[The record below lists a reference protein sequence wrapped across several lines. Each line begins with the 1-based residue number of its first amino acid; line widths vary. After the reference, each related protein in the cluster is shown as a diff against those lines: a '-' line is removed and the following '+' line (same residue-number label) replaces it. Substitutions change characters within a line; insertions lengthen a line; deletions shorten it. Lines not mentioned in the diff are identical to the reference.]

1 MERHA
6 LSHLIEEK
14 IAERF
19 DDVEVVDFEVHK
31 GGDPLLTVYIDRP
44 GGVDL
49 DLCVAVTHALD
60 VLRDSYRLEVSSPGL
75 DRPLRKPEQFARVTG
90 SEVTVRTA
98 APLEGRASY
107 RGVLTAAGDATLT
120 MRLDDGGDVTI
131 PYAEVA
137 RARLVPTF
145 DRSGGQR
152 E

>member
-6 LSHLIEEK
+6 LEHLIEQK
-14 IAERF
+14 IAERL
-19 DDVEVVDFEVHK
+19 DDVELVDFESR
-31 GGDPLLTVYIDRP
+31 GGRDPLLTVYIDRP

-75 DRPLRKPEQFARVTG
+75 DRPLRKPAQFASVVGR
-90 SEVTVRTA
+90 EVTVKTA
-98 APLEGRASY
+98 APLEGRASH
-107 RGVLTAAGDATLT
+107 RGLLMAAGDAAITL
-120 MRLDDGGDVTI
+120 RSDDGRETTI

-145 DRSGGQR
+145 DRLGGQR

>member
-6 LSHLIEEK
+6 LEHLIEQK

-19 DDVEVVDFEVHK
+19 DDVELVDFEVR
-31 GGDPLLTVYIDRP
+31 GGRDPRLTVYIDRP

-75 DRPLRKPEQFARVTG
+75 DRPLRKPAQFAEAVG
-90 SEVTVRTA
+90 SEVSVKTRER
-98 APLEGRASY
+98 LEGRGSH
-107 RGVLTAAGDATLT
+107 RGLLMAAGATAITL
-120 MRLDDGGDVTI
+120 RSDDGRETTI
-131 PYAEVA
+131 PYGEVA
-137 RARLVPTF
+137 KARLVPTF
-145 DRSGGQR
+145 DRLGGQR

>member
-6 LSHLIEEK
+6 LEHLIEQK
-14 IAERF
+14 IAERC
-19 DDVEVVDFEVHK
+19 DDVELVDFELR
-31 GGDPLLTVYIDRP
+31 GGRDPLLTVYIDRP

-75 DRPLRKPEQFARVTG
+75 DRPLRKPAQFASVLGR
-90 SEVTVRTA
+90 EVTVKTV
-98 APLEGRASY
+98 APLGGRASY
-107 RGVLTAAGDATLT
+107 RGLLLVAGDAAITL
-120 MRLDDGGDVTI
+120 RSADGRETTI

-137 RARLVPTF
+137 KARLVPTF
-145 DRSGGQR
+145 DRLGGQR